1 MFDAIRSCFTRLFT
15 PTPTQPIA
23 VIFVTEEPEPARA
36 EVCWATTR
44 PSWDRSPKLASGLVK
59 SSWYDVLVEEFDE
72 CHYGAKSWL
81 ALFLEEESMRADCQ
95 RVERAFAGGAEL
107 DELAQYTLE
116 WMRDMYAAGGHRCPA
131 ITLDDCKIWIL
142 EHASSFQRYMDRW
155 KEEPAYYFFDFDY

>member
-59 SSWYDVLVEEFDE
+59 SPWYSALVEEFE
-72 CHYGAKSWL
+72 GSHYGSISWL
-81 ALFLEEESMRADCQ
+81 PIFIKDATFLQDCEEVASALDGGE
-95 RVERAFAGGAEL
+95 AF
-107 DELAQYTLE
+107 DELARQTLTWIQE
-116 WMRDMYAAGGHRCPA
+116 MYADGGYRSPA
-131 ITLDDCKIWIL
+131 ITLDDCKIWIAKN
-142 EHASSFQRYMDRW
+142 ASYFQSVIARW
-155 KEEPAYYFFDFDY
+155 QDAPSDYLIDFDS